1 MVGGLLEPDVGV
13 TVALA
18 EQGRAFAADASK
30 RREIL
35 AHVEAD
41 ASADGP
47 LSVAVN
53 SSFRAPSHAHLPAAA
68 GLQRNVRVLL
78 LAARPSGGHCERPL
92 WQKGGGLPA
101 KRFALMMKKVI
112 EKGDS
117 FIVAETARL
126 HSLLDDPSVAPAQVR
141 RNNHRPMRRDA
152 PLAMQW
158 SSPLLNGKRCRRE
171 SCEVRVYSCSWT
183 SSACAP
189 MRFPLSRVIPLLRL
203 PVAKVNSR
211 SSTKTSGCA
220 DGIETGPTPAR
231 Y

>member
-1 MVGGLLEPDVGV
+1 MHRP
-13 TVALA
+13 TV
-18 EQGRAFAADASK
+18 RS
-30 RREIL
+30 
-35 AHVEAD
+35 
-41 ASADGP
+41 P
-47 LSVAVN
+47 MAVN
-53 SSFRAPSHAHLPAAA
+53 GSLRHSSEHCRPPASDCRHAAQCAGAAA
-68 GLQRNVRVLL
+68 GCAALQW
-78 LAARPSGGHCERPL
+78 PQRPL

-152 PLAMQW
+152 PLAVQC